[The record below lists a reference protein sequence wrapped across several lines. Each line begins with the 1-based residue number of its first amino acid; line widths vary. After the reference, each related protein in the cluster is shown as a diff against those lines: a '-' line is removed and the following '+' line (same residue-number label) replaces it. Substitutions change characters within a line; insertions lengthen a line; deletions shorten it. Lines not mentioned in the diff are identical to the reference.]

1 MINFWDERYYVVVI
15 FPLQKMTKMSSNS
28 YSEHLEKITESA
40 QNPENASEQSCEIT
54 ESDPKLSDFADQSL
68 SRTDMS
74 SFGFLW
80 FLALWSTNLDPNST
94 PNIRPKSPIILGGK
108 LGLETQV
115 LGVGCSPKTPPF
127 SSSPSLPPFHSHF
140 THISLSPSTFFP
152 PSMPQ

>member
-1 MINFWDERYYVVVI
+1 MKCIILLWI
-15 FPLQKMTKMSSNS
+15 FPCRKWRKWAEIAILSIWRKLQNRPRILKMLQNS
-28 YSEHLEKITESA
+28 PAK
-40 QNPENASEQSCEIT
+40 IT

-115 LGVGCSPKTPPF
+115 LGVGCSPKTLVL
-127 SSSPSLPPFHSHF
+127 SSSPSLPPSHSHVP
-140 THISLSPSTFFP
+140 HIFFSPSTFLP
-152 PSMPQ
+152 PSMSQ

>member
-1 MINFWDERYYVVVI
+1 M
-15 FPLQKMTKMSSNS
+15 LQNS
-28 YSEHLEKITESA
+28 PA
-40 QNPENASEQSCEIT
+40 QIT

-94 PNIRPKSPIILGGK
+94 PNIRPKCPIILGGK

-115 LGVGCSPKTPPF
+115 LGVGCSPNPSYLHSLHLLLFTSHPI
-127 SSSPSLPPFHSHF
+127 SSIFHLPSSIHASIKFL
-140 THISLSPSTFFP
+140 LALGVDGKWLELWFFKGE
-152 PSMPQ
+152 S